1 MSYARRAIL
10 RGMESSSEARDHAGI
25 VGSSAP
31 ARRLAPKLAFVAV
44 FGALSALSVAA
55 LVGQTPSALL
65 HGGGDPS
72 QISVDHV
79 RAPTPDLIAGH
90 TGWCVYQRQ
99 SGTGACA
106 PVAPPLSIR
115 AAESGHAACAFQPI
129 HLRGLTAHWG
139 EGGGRAPKA
148 ERTCGC
154 VAQLR
159 DQLVFDPGQRLAR
172 GDSAPRAQSERFGAC
187 AAEAHR
193 ATRPTRH
200 VHLCRERSRNETDRQ
215 GVARGAGRNLA
226 ATIDS
231 RSATTDH
238 WQRTHVAPLP
248 GGGLAEGA

>member
-1 MSYARRAIL
+1 
-10 RGMESSSEARDHAGI
+10 MESSSEARDHAGI

-139 EGGGRAPKA
+139 EAVVALPRRNAPADALLSCATSWYSIRGNVLLAAILLHARNPSVSAPAPPRLIALRGRRGMFTFVGSEVVMRRIGKVWLAVQGGTLP
-148 ERTCGC
+148 
-154 VAQLR
+154 
-159 DQLVFDPGQRLAR
+159 QRLTLVR
-172 GDSAPRAQSERFGAC
+172 LLQITGSALTWRPSRAAGLRR
-187 AAEAHR
+187 AHSRRPHRR
-193 ATRPTRH
+193 A
-200 VHLCRERSRNETDRQ
+200 
-215 GVARGAGRNLA
+215 LA
-226 ATIDS
+226 
-231 RSATTDH
+231 
-238 WQRTHVAPLP
+238 
-248 GGGLAEGA
+248 